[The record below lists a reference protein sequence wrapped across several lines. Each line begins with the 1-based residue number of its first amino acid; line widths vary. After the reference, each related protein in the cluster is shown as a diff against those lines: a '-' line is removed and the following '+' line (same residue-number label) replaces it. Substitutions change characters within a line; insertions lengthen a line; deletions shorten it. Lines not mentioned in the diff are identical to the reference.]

1 MHQGGDDL
9 EDDFVLDI
17 PEEENDGF
25 HVDDAQDFVSEE
37 EGDSAGQPEDGQR
50 DQAGPSNATAVEKK
64 RKRKEKLKERKK
76 RKLVDNPGSL
86 VAVESIAGHSTSEL
100 ANYLSE
106 MQKKTFPDMSAI
118 ELEATAVPE
127 SAIADTTSWQEP
139 RTLDK
144 LVEFIIKGICL
155 VTTSGVHALTR
166 HSVVPSLRT
175 RLLQKSKATGSPT
188 LLFVTGAALRVV
200 DVTRVLKDKRLR
212 GDKGGEV
219 AKLFA
224 KHFKLAEHVT
234 YLRRTKVGA
243 AVGTPGRIGKLLC
256 ETDALTVSALSH
268 IILDVTFRDTK
279 RRSLLDIPETRDECM
294 RTVLGCPQVVKQ
306 MKAGKIQVVLF

>member
-50 DQAGPSNATAVEKK
+50 DQAGPSNVQAVEKK
-64 RKRKEKLKERKK
+64 RKRREKLKERKK
-76 RKLVDNPGSL
+76 RKLADNSGSL
-86 VAVESIAGHSTSEL
+86 VAVDSIAGHSTSEL
-100 ANYLSE
+100 ATYLSE
-106 MQKKTFPDMSAI
+106 MQKKTFPNMSAI

-144 LVEFIIKGICL
+144 LVEFIIK
-155 VTTSGVHALTR
+155 
-166 HSVVPSLRT
+166 VVPSLRT

-200 DVTRVLKDKRLR
+200 DVTRVLKDTRLR

-224 KHFKLAEHVT
+224 KHFKLTEHVT

-243 AVGTPGRIGKLLC
+243 AIGTPGRIGKLLC

-294 RTVLGCPQVVKQ
+294 RTVLGCPQVIKQ

>member
-1 MHQGGDDL
+1 M
-9 EDDFVLDI
+9 
-17 PEEENDGF
+17 
-25 HVDDAQDFVSEE
+25 
-37 EGDSAGQPEDGQR
+37 
-50 DQAGPSNATAVEKK
+50 
-64 RKRKEKLKERKK
+64 
-76 RKLVDNPGSL
+76 
-86 VAVESIAGHSTSEL
+86 
-100 ANYLSE
+100 
-106 MQKKTFPDMSAI
+106 
-118 ELEATAVPE
+118 
-127 SAIADTTSWQEP
+127 
-139 RTLDK
+139 
-144 LVEFIIKGICL
+144 EFIIKGICL
-155 VTTSGVHALTR
+155 AISSGVHALTS
-166 HSVVPSLRT
+166 HLVVPSLRT

-243 AVGTPGRIGKLLC
+243 AVGKPSVRSVCSYLITTLGTPGRIGKLLC
-256 ETDALTVSALSH
+256 ETGRIRLSPFTLSFTDKNTPDALTVSALSH

>member
-17 PEEENDGF
+17 PEEDNDGF

-37 EGDSAGQPEDGQR
+37 EGDSAGQR
-50 DQAGPSNATAVEKK
+50 DQAGPSNARVVEKK
-64 RKRKEKLKERKK
+64 RKRREKLKERKK

-86 VAVESIAGHSTSEL
+86 IAVDSIAGQSTSEL

-106 MQKKTFPDMSAI
+106 EQKKTFPDMSAI

-144 LVEFIIKGICL
+144 LAEFIIK
-155 VTTSGVHALTR
+155 A
-166 HSVVPSLRT
+166 VPSLRT

-188 LLFVTGAALRVV
+188 LLFVTGAALRVA

-212 GDKGGEV
+212 GEKGGEV

-268 IILDVTFRDTK
+268 IILDVTFRDAK
-279 RRSLLDIPETRDECM
+279 KRSLLDIPETRDECM
-294 RTVLGCPQVVKQ
+294 RTVLGCPQVIKQ
-306 MKAGKIQVVLF
+306 MKAGKIQVILF